1 MLWCHSNKTRLGM
14 NETKYRYGFNITR
27 CFHPVTT
34 VSVYIYNWEFHE
46 LNGKS
51 PSNCGLGFRSLT
63 NKKITCYPSWVWVC
77 VFVWV
82 CECECVWVCCSG
94 WMLDQTANDIY
105 TPTNVDRYHLCCNW
119 YAHTSFS
126 GKRQDTT
133 PSPLPCSN
141 ASSSM
146 TLAFMNEEPHK
157 YRS

>member
-1 MLWCHSNKTRLGM
+1 MDIKDTQRCHSNKTRLGM
-14 NETKYRYGFNITR
+14 NETKYRYGFNITS

-82 CECECVWVCCSG
+82 CECVWVCCSG

-105 TPTNVDRYHLCCNW
+105 TPTNVDTICAVTDTPIPVSVAR
-119 YAHTSFS
+119 
-126 GKRQDTT
+126 GKT
-133 PSPLPCSN
+133 P
-141 ASSSM
+141 
-146 TLAFMNEEPHK
+146 PHHHFLVAMPVPAWL
-157 YRS
+157 

>member
-1 MLWCHSNKTRLGM
+1 MSWCHSNKTRLGM
-14 NETKYRYGFNITR
+14 NETKYRYGFNITS

-82 CECECVWVCCSG
+82 CECVSVCECVARDGCLIRLQMIS
-94 WMLDQTANDIY
+94 
-105 TPTNVDRYHLCCNW
+105 TPQPMSIDTISAVIDTPIPVSVAR
-119 YAHTSFS
+119 
-126 GKRQDTT
+126 GKT
-133 PSPLPCSN
+133 P
-141 ASSSM
+141 
-146 TLAFMNEEPHK
+146 PHHHFLVAMPVPAWL
-157 YRS
+157 